1 MTSRTRSA
9 PPPIGGRQEHVDD
22 NSVMSGAGFW
32 LIVVIVFIALVTAAV
47 MTGTSKIEDDIADR
61 TTAALRSNG
70 YTAVIAEASGT
81 HVALYGTYSDDQ
93 SEEGAVGVVRGV
105 PGVSGV
111 SIELWFVSNA
121 EVEDLI
127 ITGQA
132 IEFNWDATSVA
143 VTGDVS
149 NTDRSQFI
157 AETLTP
163 SFGRVDTAGFTVVD
177 GIPDESDWIGT
188 ILSLAISAR
197 ESIEVGRL
205 IVVPDQD
212 LLVLTGDVESKT
224 IRNALNEEVVEAG
237 NAIGFD
243 TNAAVRVPDLAP
255 DVVPPTE
262 EDVEALQIDLDALLR
277 DKVVEFEVNS
287 DVITET
293 GITLLDE
300 ILEILRLAP
309 EISVEIAGHA
319 DTHGRPSTNLVL
331 SEARAASVL
340 LYLIAQGENPDR
352 YTSVGYGDT
361 QPIAD
366 NTTAEGRARNRRIEF
381 RASLEEGT

>member
-9 PPPIGGRQEHVDD
+9 PPPIGGRQEPVDD

-32 LIVVIVFIALVTAAV
+32 LITVIVFIALLTAAV
-47 MTGTSKIEDDIADR
+47 MAGTSKIEDDIVNR

-70 YTAVIAEASGT
+70 YTSVIAEASGT
-81 HVALYGTYSDDQ
+81 DVALYGTYSDDQ
-93 SEEGAVGVVRGV
+93 SEESAVGVARRVS
-105 PGVSGV
+105 GVSGV
-111 SIELWFVSNA
+111 STELWFVSDG

-132 IEFNWDATSVA
+132 IEFNWDATSVT

-149 NTDRSQFI
+149 TADRSRFM
-157 AETLTP
+157 AETLAP
-163 SFGRVDTAGFTVVD
+163 SFGSVDTAGFTVVD

-212 LLVLTGDVESKT
+212 LLVLTGEVESKS

-237 NAIGFD
+237 DAIGFD

-262 EDVEALQIDLDALLR
+262 EDVEALQIDLDALLK

-309 EISVEIAGHA
+309 DISVEIAGHA
-319 DTHGRPSTNLVL
+319 DTHGKPSTNLVL

-340 LYLIAQGENPDR
+340 LYLIAQRENPDR

-381 RASLEEGT
+381 RALLEEGT

>member
-1 MTSRTRSA
+1 MTSRTRNA
-9 PPPIGGRQEHVDD
+9 PPPIGGRQEPVDD
-22 NSVMSGAGFW
+22 NSVMSGVGFW
-32 LIVVIVFIALVTAAV
+32 LIAVIVFIALVTAAV
-47 MTGTSKIEDDIADR
+47 MTGTSKIEDDIVNR

-70 YTAVIAEASGT
+70 YTSVIAEASGT
-81 HVALYGTYSDDQ
+81 DVALYGTYSDDQ
-93 SEEGAVGVVRGV
+93 SEEGAVGVARRVS
-105 PGVSGV
+105 GVSGV
-111 SIELWFVSNA
+111 STELWFMSDG

-132 IEFNWDATSVA
+132 IEFNWDATSVT

-149 NTDRSQFI
+149 NADRSRFI

-163 SFGRVDTAGFTVVD
+163 PFGSVDTAGFTVVD

-212 LLVLTGDVESKT
+212 LLVLTGEVESKS

-262 EDVEALQIDLDALLR
+262 EDVEALQIDLDALLK

-309 EISVEIAGHA
+309 DIRVEIAGHA
-319 DTHGRPSTNLVL
+319 DTHGKPSTNLVL

-381 RASLEEGT
+381 RALLEEGT